1 MAQPWFEPCVSA
13 DDNVYLKL
21 ENDEHRNEYYS
32 YIVLYMGDVVCIH
45 KEPDKYLNFFD
56 RYFCPKD
63 PPEWLTIYLGADKSK
78 LTITIN
84 GNVVTCWAMR
94 TDSHVKKALQV
105 VESKLKE
112 DNVRRN
118 H

>member
-1 MAQPWFEPCVSA
+1 MSSYNYFCIIRIEIKCNIVEEKVRGLYMAQPWFEPCVSA

-63 PPEWLTIYLGADKSK
+63 PPE
-78 LTITIN
+78 
-84 GNVVTCWAMR
+84 
-94 TDSHVKKALQV
+94 
-105 VESKLKE
+105 
-112 DNVRRN
+112 
-118 H
+118 